1 MKKLLVITFAICSLA
16 AFAYAKPQAIVGGI
30 KGKVEIKGL
39 QGNWVPATEGMKL
52 DLRSTISTG
61 FDSTATLTIEK
72 STIVVKPLT
81 RLSLDKLVEQSSGSV
96 AASMSLRVG
105 SVQAK
110 VKAAT
115 PGTPQDFK
123 VQSPYSTASV
133 RGTYFGFGL
142 GYLEVYDGSVLLIP
156 GRPTRDIGPPEEG
169 SQALS
174 EGDASDS
181 GFEGAADV
189 GAADP
194 NAAVL
199 VRGNQRAGVFVKYSR
214 DSGVFTPE
222 VFQTGSSGGG
232 PGGAAGKR
240 GTPGLGTKTGAVT
253 ITVVTK

>member
-1 MKKLLVITFAICSLA
+1 MKKLQVVVFALCVLA
-16 AFAYAKPQAIVGGI
+16 VSAFAGPQAIVGGI

-39 QGNWVPATEGMKL
+39 QGSWVPATEGMKL

-81 RLSLDKLVEQSSGSV
+81 RLSLDKLVEQSSGNV

-110 VKAAT
+110 VKATT

-142 GYLEVYDGSVLLIP
+142 TSLEVYDGSVLLIP
-156 GRPTRDIGPPEEG
+156 GRPKRDIESG
-169 SQALS
+169 SDEAP
-174 EGDASDS
+174 DTYFA
-181 GFEGAADV
+181 GAAAVDD
-189 GAADP
+189 ANP
-194 NAAVL
+194 NLAVL
-199 VRGNQRAGVFVKYSR
+199 VRGNQKAAVNVKYNLN
-214 DSGVFTPE
+214 SGFFAPTVI
-222 VFQTGSSGGG
+222 QSGSSSGA
-232 PGGAAGKR
+232 GGAASNR
-240 GTPGLGTKTGAVT
+240 GTPSSGTKTGAVT
-253 ITVVTK
+253 ITVVENTK